1 MDEDIKQMLEG
12 LKGND
17 RQGSISENS
26 DVESESCVKNV
37 IVDQILDEIIEK
49 VLTMEELKSI
59 WIALYSVK
67 AKQSIWITIQLW
79 NILLLLNVIMK
90 PCYYDKSQI

>member
-1 MDEDIKQMLEG
+1 MRRQLDEDIKQMLEG

-17 RQGSISENS
+17 RQGSVSENS
-26 DVESESCVKNV
+26 ETESESCVLAKNV

-59 WIALYSVK
+59 
-67 AKQSIWITIQLW
+67 
-79 NILLLLNVIMK
+79 
-90 PCYYDKSQI
+90 

>member
-1 MDEDIKQMLEG
+1 MRRQMDEDIKQMLEG

-26 DVESESCVKNV
+26 EAGDVESESESVLPKNV

-59 WIALYSVK
+59 
-67 AKQSIWITIQLW
+67 
-79 NILLLLNVIMK
+79 
-90 PCYYDKSQI
+90 